1 MILSVGEILADM
13 IGQKVDGVTTFKA
26 FCGGA
31 PFNLAVNAK
40 QSGAKVGFVGR
51 VGNDVIGRFVLCEA
65 QKAHLDRLDI
75 QIDAERN
82 TTIAFVTLTDGERDF
97 AFNRH
102 DTADFN
108 LDFDDIDFESYE
120 NLEIVHL
127 GSLMLSEQKGREFAE
142 KIANKASELGA
153 KLSFD
158 MNFRKDIYK
167 NFEDAKRAYAPFVER
182 ADIIKFSDDELA
194 DYTGISDMDEA
205 AKSVLKKDKL
215 LLVTLGKS
223 GSAILL
229 QRFERNCAEH
239 KRSKV
244 CRHNGRRRCV
254 FRRVF
259 DKYRGQRTDERKHC
273 LCHATRQYKRRKN
286 HGILRRDRVV
296 NNKNAFF
303 IGVFLDA
310 EIPCVNKNN
319 RYAIQCKSDG
329 IAVAFAFRI
338 EFLSGNF
345 VG

>member
-13 IGQKVDGVTTFKA
+13 IGQKEDGVTTFKA

-51 VGNDVIGRFVLCEA
+51 VGNDVIGRFVLGEA
-65 QKAHLDRLDI
+65 QKAHLERLDI

-82 TTIAFVTLTDGERDF
+82 TTIAFVTLTDSERDF

-108 LDFDDIDFESYE
+108 IDFDDIDFESYE

-167 NFEDAKRAYAPFVER
+167 NFVDAKRAYAPFVEC
-182 ADIIKFSDDELA
+182 ADIIKFSDDEL
-194 DYTGISDMDEA
+194 
-205 AKSVLKKDKL
+205 
-215 LLVTLGKS
+215 
-223 GSAILL
+223 
-229 QRFERNCAEH
+229 
-239 KRSKV
+239 
-244 CRHNGRRRCV
+244 
-254 FRRVF
+254 
-259 DKYRGQRTDERKHC
+259 TD
-273 LCHATRQYKRRKN
+273 
-286 HGILRRDRVV
+286 
-296 NNKNAFF
+296 
-303 IGVFLDA
+303 
-310 EIPCVNKNN
+310 
-319 RYAIQCKSDG
+319 
-329 IAVAFAFRI
+329 
-338 EFLSGNF
+338 
-345 VG
+345 

>member
-13 IGQKVDGVTTFKA
+13 IGQKEDGVTTFKA

-51 VGNDVIGRFVLCEA
+51 VGNDVIGRFVLDEA
-65 QKAHLDRLDI
+65 QKAHLERLDI

-108 LDFDDIDFESYE
+108 IDFDDIDFLSYE
-120 NLEIVHL
+120 DLNVVHL
-127 GSLMLSEQKGREFAE
+127 GSLMLSEQKGRELAE
-142 KIANKASELGA
+142 KVANTASELGA

-194 DYTGISDMDEA
+194 DFTGISDMDEA

-223 GSAILL
+223 GSAYYYNHLKGIVPSISGV
-229 QRFERNCAEH
+229 
-239 KRSKV
+239 K
-244 CRHNGRRRCV
+244 CV
-254 FRRVF
+254 
-259 DKYRGQRTDERKHC
+259 DTTGAGD
-273 LCHATRQYKRRKN
+273 
-286 HGILRRDRVV
+286 
-296 NNKNAFF
+296 AFF
-303 IGVFLDA
+303 GAFLA
-310 EIPCVNKNN
+310 NIEGKELTKENIV
-319 RYAIQCKSDG
+319 YAMQQGNIKG
-329 IAVAFAFRI
+329 AKTTEFYGAI
-338 EFLSGNF
+338 EL
-345 VG
+345 

>member
-13 IGQKVDGVTTFKA
+13 IGQKEDGVTTFKA

-51 VGNDVIGRFVLCEA
+51 VGNDVIGRFVLGEA

-108 LDFDDIDFESYE
+108 IDFDDIDFESYE

-142 KIANKASELGA
+142 KIANKANELGA

-167 NFEDAKRAYAPFVER
+167 NFEDAKRAYAPFVEC
-182 ADIIKFSDDELA
+182 ADIIKFSDDELT

-223 GSAILL
+223 GSAYYYNDLKGIVPSISGV
-229 QRFERNCAEH
+229 
-239 KRSKV
+239 K
-244 CRHNGRRRCV
+244 CV
-254 FRRVF
+254 
-259 DKYRGQRTDERKHC
+259 DTTGAGD
-273 LCHATRQYKRRKN
+273 
-286 HGILRRDRVV
+286 
-296 NNKNAFF
+296 AFF
-303 IGVFLDA
+303 GAFLTNI
-310 EIPCVNKNN
+310 EGKELTKENIV
-319 RYAIQCKSDG
+319 YAMQQGNIKG
-329 IAVAFAFRI
+329 AKTTEFYGAI
-338 EFLSGNF
+338 EL
-345 VG
+345 

>member
-13 IGQKVDGVTTFKA
+13 IGQKEDGVTTFKA

-108 LDFDDIDFESYE
+108 IDFDDIDFESYE

-167 NFEDAKRAYAPFVER
+167 NFVDAKRAYAPFVER
-182 ADIIKFSDDELA
+182 ADIIKFSDDELT

-223 GSAILL
+223 GSAYYYNDLKGIVPSISGV
-229 QRFERNCAEH
+229 
-239 KRSKV
+239 K
-244 CRHNGRRRCV
+244 CV
-254 FRRVF
+254 
-259 DKYRGQRTDERKHC
+259 DTTGAGD
-273 LCHATRQYKRRKN
+273 
-286 HGILRRDRVV
+286 
-296 NNKNAFF
+296 AFF
-303 IGVFLDA
+303 GAFLTNI
-310 EIPCVNKNN
+310 EGKELTEENIV
-319 RYAIQCKSDG
+319 YAMQQGNIKG
-329 IAVAFAFRI
+329 AKTTEFYGAI
-338 EFLSGNF
+338 EL
-345 VG
+345 

>member
-13 IGQKVDGVTTFKA
+13 IGQKEDGVTTFKA

-65 QKAHLDRLDI
+65 QKAHLERLDI

-108 LDFDDIDFESYE
+108 IDFDDIDFESYE

-182 ADIIKFSDDELA
+182 ADIIKFSDDELT

-223 GSAILL
+223 GSAYYYNDLKGIVPSISGV
-229 QRFERNCAEH
+229 
-239 KRSKV
+239 K
-244 CRHNGRRRCV
+244 CV
-254 FRRVF
+254 
-259 DKYRGQRTDERKHC
+259 DTTGAGD
-273 LCHATRQYKRRKN
+273 
-286 HGILRRDRVV
+286 
-296 NNKNAFF
+296 AFF
-303 IGVFLDA
+303 GAFLA
-310 EIPCVNKNN
+310 NIEGKELTEENIV
-319 RYAIQCKSDG
+319 YAMQQGNIKG
-329 IAVAFAFRI
+329 AKTTEFYGAI
-338 EFLSGNF
+338 EL
-345 VG
+345 

>member
-13 IGQKVDGVTTFKA
+13 IGQKEDGVTTFKA

-51 VGNDVIGRFVLCEA
+51 VGNDVIGRFVLGEA
-65 QKAHLDRLDI
+65 QKAHLERLDI
-75 QIDAERN
+75 QIDAECN

-108 LDFDDIDFESYE
+108 IDFDDIDFESYE

-167 NFEDAKRAYAPFVER
+167 NFEDAKRAYAPFVEC
-182 ADIIKFSDDELA
+182 ADIIKFSDDELT

-223 GSAILL
+223 GSAYYYNDLKGIVPSISGV
-229 QRFERNCAEH
+229 
-239 KRSKV
+239 K
-244 CRHNGRRRCV
+244 CV
-254 FRRVF
+254 
-259 DKYRGQRTDERKHC
+259 DTTGAGD
-273 LCHATRQYKRRKN
+273 
-286 HGILRRDRVV
+286 
-296 NNKNAFF
+296 AFF
-303 IGVFLDA
+303 GAFLTNI
-310 EIPCVNKNN
+310 EGKKLTEENIV
-319 RYAIQCKSDG
+319 YAMQQGNIKG
-329 IAVAFAFRI
+329 AKTTEFYGAI
-338 EFLSGNF
+338 EL
-345 VG
+345 

>member
-13 IGQKVDGVTTFKA
+13 IGQKEDGVTTFKA

-75 QIDAERN
+75 QIDAECN

-108 LDFDDIDFESYE
+108 IDFDDIDFESYE

-127 GSLMLSEQKGREFAE
+127 GSLMLSEQNGREFAE

-158 MNFRKDIYK
+158 MNFRKDIYM

-182 ADIIKFSDDELA
+182 ADIIKFSDDELT

-223 GSAILL
+223 GSAYYYNDLKGIVPSISGV
-229 QRFERNCAEH
+229 
-239 KRSKV
+239 K
-244 CRHNGRRRCV
+244 CV
-254 FRRVF
+254 
-259 DKYRGQRTDERKHC
+259 DTTGAGD
-273 LCHATRQYKRRKN
+273 
-286 HGILRRDRVV
+286 
-296 NNKNAFF
+296 AFF
-303 IGVFLDA
+303 GAFLTNI
-310 EIPCVNKNN
+310 EGKELTEENN
-319 RYAIQCKSDG
+319 VYAMQQGNIKG
-329 IAVAFAFRI
+329 AKTTEFYGAI
-338 EFLSGNF
+338 EL
-345 VG
+345 

>member
-65 QKAHLDRLDI
+65 QKAHLDGLDI

-108 LDFDDIDFESYE
+108 IDFDDIDFESYE

-223 GSAILL
+223 GSAYYY
-229 QRFERNCAEH
+229 
-239 KRSKV
+239 
-244 CRHNGRRRCV
+244 NGLKGIVPSISGVKCV
-254 FRRVF
+254 
-259 DKYRGQRTDERKHC
+259 DTTGAGD
-273 LCHATRQYKRRKN
+273 
-286 HGILRRDRVV
+286 
-296 NNKNAFF
+296 AFF
-303 IGVFLDA
+303 GAFLA
-310 EIPCVNKNN
+310 NIKGKELTEENIVYSMQQGNIQGAKTTEF
-319 RYAIQCKSDG
+319 YGAI
-329 IAVAFAFRI
+329 
-338 EFLSGNF
+338 EL
-345 VG
+345 

>member
-51 VGNDVIGRFVLCEA
+51 VGNDVIGRFVLGEA

-75 QIDAERN
+75 QIDAECN

-108 LDFDDIDFESYE
+108 IDFNDIDFESYE

-167 NFEDAKRAYAPFVER
+167 DFEDAKRAYAPFVER

-223 GSAILL
+223 GSAFYYNDLKGIVPSISGV
-229 QRFERNCAEH
+229 
-239 KRSKV
+239 K
-244 CRHNGRRRCV
+244 CV
-254 FRRVF
+254 
-259 DKYRGQRTDERKHC
+259 DTTGAGD
-273 LCHATRQYKRRKN
+273 
-286 HGILRRDRVV
+286 
-296 NNKNAFF
+296 AFF
-303 IGVFLDA
+303 GAFLA
-310 EIPCVNKNN
+310 NIEGKELTEENIV
-319 RYAIQCKSDG
+319 YAMQQGNIKG
-329 IAVAFAFRI
+329 AKTTEFYGAI
-338 EFLSGNF
+338 EL
-345 VG
+345 

>member
-13 IGQKVDGVTTFKA
+13 IGQKEDGVTTFKA

-65 QKAHLDRLDI
+65 QKEHLDRLDI

-108 LDFDDIDFESYE
+108 IDFDDIDFESYE

-158 MNFRKDIYK
+158 MNFCKDIYK
-167 NFEDAKRAYAPFVER
+167 NFEDAKRAYAPFVEC
-182 ADIIKFSDDELA
+182 ADIIKFSDDELT

-223 GSAILL
+223 GSAYYYNDLKGIVPSISGV
-229 QRFERNCAEH
+229 
-239 KRSKV
+239 K
-244 CRHNGRRRCV
+244 CV
-254 FRRVF
+254 
-259 DKYRGQRTDERKHC
+259 DTTGAGD
-273 LCHATRQYKRRKN
+273 
-286 HGILRRDRVV
+286 
-296 NNKNAFF
+296 AFF
-303 IGVFLDA
+303 GAFLTNI
-310 EIPCVNKNN
+310 EGKELTEENIV
-319 RYAIQCKSDG
+319 YAMQQGNIKG
-329 IAVAFAFRI
+329 AKTTEFYGAI
-338 EFLSGNF
+338 EL
-345 VG
+345 

>member
-13 IGQKVDGVTTFKA
+13 IGQKEDGVTTFKA

-65 QKAHLDRLDI
+65 QKEHLDRLDI

-108 LDFDDIDFESYE
+108 IDFDDIDFESYE

-167 NFEDAKRAYAPFVER
+167 NFEDAKRAYAPFVEC
-182 ADIIKFSDDELA
+182 ADIIKFSDDELT

-223 GSAILL
+223 GSAYYY
-229 QRFERNCAEH
+229 
-239 KRSKV
+239 
-244 CRHNGRRRCV
+244 NGLKGIVPSISGVKCV
-254 FRRVF
+254 
-259 DKYRGQRTDERKHC
+259 DTTGAGD
-273 LCHATRQYKRRKN
+273 
-286 HGILRRDRVV
+286 
-296 NNKNAFF
+296 AFF
-303 IGVFLDA
+303 GAFLTNI
-310 EIPCVNKNN
+310 EGKELTEENIV
-319 RYAIQCKSDG
+319 YAMQQGNIKG
-329 IAVAFAFRI
+329 AKTTEFYGAI
-338 EFLSGNF
+338 EL
-345 VG
+345 

>member
-13 IGQKVDGVTTFKA
+13 IGQKEDGVTTFKA

-75 QIDAERN
+75 QIDAECN

-108 LDFDDIDFESYE
+108 IDFDDIDFESYE

-182 ADIIKFSDDELA
+182 ADIIKFSDDELT

-223 GSAILL
+223 GSAYYYNDLKGIVPSISGV
-229 QRFERNCAEH
+229 
-239 KRSKV
+239 K
-244 CRHNGRRRCV
+244 CV
-254 FRRVF
+254 
-259 DKYRGQRTDERKHC
+259 DTTGAGD
-273 LCHATRQYKRRKN
+273 
-286 HGILRRDRVV
+286 
-296 NNKNAFF
+296 AFL
-303 IGVFLDA
+303 GAFLA
-310 EIPCVNKNN
+310 NIEGKELTEENIV
-319 RYAIQCKSDG
+319 YAMQQGNIKG
-329 IAVAFAFRI
+329 AKTTEFYGAI
-338 EFLSGNF
+338 EL
-345 VG
+345 

>member
-13 IGQKVDGVTTFKA
+13 IGQKEDGVTTFKA

-40 QSGAKVGFVGR
+40 QSGAKVSFVGR

-108 LDFDDIDFESYE
+108 IDFDDIDFESYE

-167 NFEDAKRAYAPFVER
+167 NFEDAKRAYAPFVEC
-182 ADIIKFSDDELA
+182 ADIIKFSDDELT

-223 GSAILL
+223 GSAYYYNDLKGIVPSISGV
-229 QRFERNCAEH
+229 
-239 KRSKV
+239 K
-244 CRHNGRRRCV
+244 CV
-254 FRRVF
+254 
-259 DKYRGQRTDERKHC
+259 DTTGAGD
-273 LCHATRQYKRRKN
+273 
-286 HGILRRDRVV
+286 
-296 NNKNAFF
+296 AFF
-303 IGVFLDA
+303 GAFLA
-310 EIPCVNKNN
+310 NIEGKELTEENIVYSMQQGNIQGAKTTEF
-319 RYAIQCKSDG
+319 YGAI
-329 IAVAFAFRI
+329 
-338 EFLSGNF
+338 EL
-345 VG
+345 

>member
-13 IGQKVDGVTTFKA
+13 IGQKVNGVTTFKA

-51 VGNDVIGRFVLCEA
+51 VGNDVIGRFVLGEA

-75 QIDAERN
+75 QIDAECN

-108 LDFDDIDFESYE
+108 IDFDDIDFESYE

-127 GSLMLSEQKGREFAE
+127 GSLMLSEQKGRELAE
-142 KIANKASELGA
+142 KIANKASKLGA

-223 GSAILL
+223 GSAYYYNDLKGIVPSISGV
-229 QRFERNCAEH
+229 
-239 KRSKV
+239 K
-244 CRHNGRRRCV
+244 CV
-254 FRRVF
+254 
-259 DKYRGQRTDERKHC
+259 DTTGAGD
-273 LCHATRQYKRRKN
+273 
-286 HGILRRDRVV
+286 
-296 NNKNAFF
+296 AFF
-303 IGVFLDA
+303 GAFLA
-310 EIPCVNKNN
+310 NIEGKELTEENIV
-319 RYAIQCKSDG
+319 YAMQQGNIKG
-329 IAVAFAFRI
+329 AKTTGFYGAI
-338 EFLSGNF
+338 EL
-345 VG
+345 

>member
-1 MILSVGEILADM
+1 MIVSVGEILADM

-108 LDFDDIDFESYE
+108 IDFDDIDFESYE

-127 GSLMLSEQKGREFAE
+127 GSLMLSEQKGRELAE

-194 DYTGISDMDEA
+194 DYTGISDIDEA

-223 GSAILL
+223 GSAYYYNHLKGIVPSISGV
-229 QRFERNCAEH
+229 
-239 KRSKV
+239 K
-244 CRHNGRRRCV
+244 CV
-254 FRRVF
+254 
-259 DKYRGQRTDERKHC
+259 DTTGAGD
-273 LCHATRQYKRRKN
+273 
-286 HGILRRDRVV
+286 
-296 NNKNAFF
+296 AFF
-303 IGVFLDA
+303 GAFLA
-310 EIPCVNKNN
+310 NIEGKELTEENIV
-319 RYAIQCKSDG
+319 YAMQQGNIKG
-329 IAVAFAFRI
+329 AKTTGFYGAI
-338 EFLSGNF
+338 EL
-345 VG
+345 

>member
-13 IGQKVDGVTTFKA
+13 IGQKEDGVTTFKA

-51 VGNDVIGRFVLCEA
+51 VGNDVIGRFVLGEA
-65 QKAHLDRLDI
+65 QKAHLERLDI

-108 LDFDDIDFESYE
+108 IDFDDIDFESYE

-167 NFEDAKRAYAPFVER
+167 NLEDAKRAYAPFVER

-223 GSAILL
+223 GSAYYY
-229 QRFERNCAEH
+229 
-239 KRSKV
+239 
-244 CRHNGRRRCV
+244 NGLKGIVPSISGVKCV
-254 FRRVF
+254 
-259 DKYRGQRTDERKHC
+259 DTTGAGD
-273 LCHATRQYKRRKN
+273 
-286 HGILRRDRVV
+286 
-296 NNKNAFF
+296 AFF
-303 IGVFLDA
+303 GAFLTNI
-310 EIPCVNKNN
+310 EGKELTEENIV
-319 RYAIQCKSDG
+319 YAMQQGNIKG
-329 IAVAFAFRI
+329 AKTTEFYGAI
-338 EFLSGNF
+338 EL
-345 VG
+345 